1 MILSEKIITICDISV
16 LFFIVSSQIKISFRN
31 IITKEIEDVNE
42 FTQFTFEFKI
52 KDIKKIFHFKIVISI
67 KSID

>member
-1 MILSEKIITICDISV
+1 MEVYS
-16 LFFIVSSQIKISFRN
+16 KISFRN

-52 KDIKKIFHFKIVISI
+52 KDIKKIPPNQVIQFINREKVNSQF
-67 KSID
+67 

>member
-1 MILSEKIITICDISV
+1 MEVYS
-16 LFFIVSSQIKISFRN
+16 KISFRN

-52 KDIKKIFHFKIVISI
+52 KDIKKVFHFKIVISI